1 MNRSKR
7 IFLLLGVL
15 AAVCLVTFCV
25 SRYQEHQEQI
35 KTTAEIILEI
45 PEDTV
50 ETLSWTYEDESF
62 AFHRDGNWIYDE
74 DEAFPVDGDGISAL
88 LEPFQALGAAFI
100 IESVEDYGQYGLDD
114 PQCTIT
120 LTTAEASYEI
130 EVGDYSAMDAQRY
143 VSIGDGNVYLVEQ
156 DPLEVYDV
164 TLSDLIDNDDLPYLG
179 AADKLE
185 FSGGEELTILYDEE
199 GGSYR
204 SEDRYYLQREG
215 EALPLDTGRVE
226 DYFYTLGSVALTDY
240 MTYTATEEDLTL
252 YGLDDPE
259 LTVRAEYTEED
270 DEGNEVARTLS
281 LAVSRS
287 PEQRA
292 AETDSEEEI
301 VAYARVGD
309 SAIIYQISA
318 SDYEALMA
326 CSYDDLRHTEILPAE
341 LEDVSRVDVT
351 LDGETYAI
359 TAREEDGE
367 LIFSYQDEDLETTDF
382 GDALSALT
390 AQSFT
395 DQQPDQQEEISLTVY
410 LDLEG
415 EPAVS
420 IRLCRYDGESCLA
433 EVDGQPVALVARSQV
448 VDLTEAVY
456 AIVLGGQ

>member
-1 MNRSKR
+1 MKKL
-7 IFLLLGVL
+7 IITLLL
-15 AAVCLVTFCV
+15 
-25 SRYQEHQEQI
+25 
-35 KTTAEIILEI
+35 
-45 PEDTV
+45 
-50 ETLSWTYEDESF
+50 
-62 AFHRDGNWIYDE
+62 
-74 DEAFPVDGDGISAL
+74 
-88 LEPFQALGAAFI
+88 
-100 IESVEDYGQYGLDD
+100 
-114 PQCTIT
+114 
-120 LTTAEASYEI
+120 
-130 EVGDYSAMDAQRY
+130 
-143 VSIGDGNVYLVEQ
+143 
-156 DPLEVYDV
+156 
-164 TLSDLIDNDDLPYLG
+164 
-179 AADKLE
+179 
-185 FSGGEELTILYDEE
+185 
-199 GGSYR
+199 
-204 SEDRYYLQREG
+204 
-215 EALPLDTGRVE
+215 LPL
-226 DYFYTLGSVALTDY
+226 ALA
-240 MTYTATEEDLTL
+240 MSAQE
-252 YGLDDPE
+252 
-259 LTVRAEYTEED
+259 
-270 DEGNEVARTLS
+270 ARTLFVNMPDS
-281 LAVSRS
+281 LSPLLSAVN
-287 PEQRA
+287 RA
-292 AETDSEEEI
+292 DCIDFLDSKMRAQVTNTLGGKSEMTTLTPDYIRIQLTPKSIWQMKVLPLTDSTRVICTVATAYAPAPDSHIRFYNTDWHLLPTAGHLDALPAMNDFLLPPSDTANVYRQRDARRQADLLLLDASTSMPGYQEEI

-351 LDGETYAI
+351 LDGETYGI